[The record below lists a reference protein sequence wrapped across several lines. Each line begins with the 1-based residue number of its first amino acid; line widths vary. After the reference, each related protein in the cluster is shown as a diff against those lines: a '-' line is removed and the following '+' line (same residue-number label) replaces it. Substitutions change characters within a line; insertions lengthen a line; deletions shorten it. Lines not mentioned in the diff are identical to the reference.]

1 MRWGFDRTK
10 NNFGLSRLG
19 EHMRYT
25 GGDPL
30 AHYRASEVT
39 ENKLSVAPAEGLV
52 SLPRHNMLPAPGGM
66 EQLNELLSKEGYL
79 IAPSTIIPRQEGDWL
94 KRTDLGLF
102 TTRSRTKGELV
113 YGDIRGTFHKKRPR
127 KDAQGRDIGIEFS
140 AFGKNEYS

>member
-1 MRWGFDRTK
+1 
-10 NNFGLSRLG
+10 
-19 EHMRYT
+19 MRYT

-39 ENKLSVAPAEGLV
+39 ENKLSVAPAEDFF
-52 SLPRHNMLPAPGGM
+52 SLPRHNMLPGRPGGM
-66 EQLNELLSKEGYL
+66 DQLNDLLSKEGYL

-102 TTRSRTKGELV
+102 TTRSRRKDELV

-140 AFGKNEYS
+140 VFGKK